1 MKKGILIVLLFITW
15 IFLVWPFSRFGIDY
29 QSITAGIFICIICG
43 LIFGDGFTE
52 SPHKFFGIKRYFWA
66 IAYIPV
72 LIFWC
77 IVANLD
83 VAYRVLHPA
92 LPIRPGIVKVKT
104 RLKSKSGLTML
115 ANSITLTPGTMS
127 VEVVPEGYL
136 YIHWIYVNS
145 DDIEKATEIIVR
157 RFERILERIFE

>member
-1 MKKGILIVLLFITW
+1 MKKGVLIVLLFIAW
-15 IFLVWPFSRFGIDY
+15 IFLVWPFSKFGVDY
-29 QSITAGIFICIICG
+29 QSIIAGIFICILSG
-43 LIFGDGFTE
+43 LIFGEGFTE
-52 SPHKFFGIKRYFWA
+52 SIHKFFGIKRYLWA

-83 VAYRVLHPA
+83 VAYRVLHPN
-92 LPIRPGIVKVKT
+92 LPIKPGIVKVKT
-104 RLKSKSGLTML
+104 KLRSKSGLSAL

-127 VEVVPEGYL
+127 VEIDPEGYL
-136 YIHWIYVNS
+136 YVHWIYVRS

-157 RFERILERIFE
+157 RFEKILKRIFE